1 MRRRAPALVLLILSP
16 VVAEILLGST
26 PLSKLSLVTFLLYIG
41 FYGTG
46 AVLIRELV
54 RQRGLGWSRIVV
66 LGLAFGVVEEG
77 LVTQSLFNPHFPGIG
92 YLGIYGRWLEVNW
105 YWAQYILGWHAV
117 WSISIPILLTELLFP
132 ARQSKPWLGRIGF
145 GTVGAIFV
153 LDGIAFAAIQHSLTG
168 FMASPVLLVCAAL
181 LVVGLILLALMMP
194 GRILNISSQRSAQ
207 DVPSRWVIGLFA
219 LVTGIVWLG
228 NHKLISPTFVLP
240 AQVLIPLLAAL
251 IVLVALL
258 IWRWSAQD
266 IRLPLASGGLLAGE
280 FVGLKI
286 VQNGT
291 STDLLVLAVLC
302 AITVVLLALFTWRTR
317 RRVAEPGKTVEI
329 D

>member
-1 MRRRAPALVLLILSP
+1 M
-16 VVAEILLGST
+16 
-26 PLSKLSLVTFLLYIG
+26 
-41 FYGTG
+41 
-46 AVLIRELV
+46 
-54 RQRGLGWSRIVV
+54 
-66 LGLAFGVVEEG
+66 
-77 LVTQSLFNPHFPGIG
+77 TQSLFNPHFPGIG

-251 IVLVALL
+251 IVLTGRFAIGITRARLAAQRHVQIQAWQLRQLL
-258 IWRWSAQD
+258 PRARTIPSDA
-266 IRLPLASGGLLAGE
+266 
-280 FVGLKI
+280 V
-286 VQNGT
+286 
-291 STDLLVLAVLC
+291 STH
-302 AITVVLLALFTWRTR
+302 I
-317 RRVAEPGKTVEI
+317 
-329 D
+329 